1 MRCPEC
7 DKEDLEEI
15 KIDVDGD
22 FSFAEHFSYCPVCGK
37 MFYIEFK
44 EIKSAMADALL
55 GLYNAIETHM
65 KRIEQGL

>member
-22 FSFAEHFSYCPVCGK
+22 FSFAEHFSYCPVYGIYL
-37 MFYIEFK
+37 F
-44 EIKSAMADALL
+44 
-55 GLYNAIETHM
+55 
-65 KRIEQGL
+65 RINKVIYG

>member
-44 EIKSAMADALL
+44 EV
-55 GLYNAIETHM
+55 NN
-65 KRIEQGL
+65 

>member
-7 DKEDLEEI
+7 DKDDLEEI
-15 KIDVDGD
+15 KIDVDGE

-37 MFYIEFK
+37 MFYIKFE

-55 GLYNAIETHM
+55 KLYDAIETHVELTQ
-65 KRIEQGL
+65 KG

>member
-22 FSFAEHFSYCPVCGK
+22 FSFAEHFSYCPVCSK

-55 GLYNAIETHM
+55 KLYGAIETHV